1 MFMSTA
7 FSLVGSTFLML
18 SLKVT
23 MPTILLAVSLGTSLI
38 SNIAGTAILLQFLKH
53 QKKTFNQSFFI
64 STDKTC

>member
-1 MFMSTA
+1 MSTA

-38 SNIAGTAILLQFLKH
+38 SNIAGTAVF
-53 QKKTFNQSFFI
+53 KTSKENL
-64 STDKTC
+64 

>member
-1 MFMSTA
+1 
-7 FSLVGSTFLML
+7 ML